1 MRKLI
6 WIYGIVAGL
15 IVSLNLFL
23 GLPAEGEALSF
34 EGGETR
40 GFIMMTLAFAL
51 IFVAVQQLS
60 KRFFDSK
67 INFGKSFIIGLY
79 ISLIASIMYLVS
91 WEYILANYLSDFAEQ
106 YMEYRQQTLVASGAD
121 AQEIEQSLAFE
132 KPMMEM
138 YKTHTFYRLALTFS
152 EIFPLGLLVS
162 LLAGL
167 LFGVFLKKK

>member
-6 WIYGIVAGL
+6 WTYGIIAGL

-23 GLPAEGEALSF
+23 GLPAEGEAMNF
-34 EGGETR
+34 DGGETR

-67 INFGKSFIIGLY
+67 INFGKSFLIGLY
-79 ISLIASIMYLVS
+79 ISLIASIMYLIA
-91 WEYILANYLSDFAEQ
+91 WEFILANYLPDFADQ
-106 YMEYRQQTLVASGAD
+106 YMEYRQDTLQASGAD

-132 KPMMEM
+132 TPMMEM

-152 EIFPLGLLVS
+152 EIFPVGLMVS